1 MIAGVRGRLTARTG
15 DRVVVLTAGGVSYEL
30 AVPLGVLE
38 RMPPEG
44 EEVELRTVLVVRDDA
59 WLLFGFD
66 RDHERQVF
74 QRLLGA
80 TGVGPRIALAL
91 LSTLGGGRVVAALR
105 GGDLAALCTVP
116 GIGRKTAERMVLELK
131 DKLGDLTPP
140 GEAPARAP
148 AADQAVQALVNL
160 GYGALDA
167 DRAVR
172 AALAEA
178 GAAAPTELIR
188 RALRALAKGS

>member
-1 MIAGVRGRLTARTG
+1 MIAGVHGRLLARSG
-15 DRVVVLTAGGVSYEL
+15 DRVVVATPGGVSYEL

-38 RMPPEG
+38 RMPAEG
-44 EEVELRTVLVVRDDA
+44 ADVELRTVLVVREDG

-66 RDHERQVF
+66 REHERQVF

-116 GIGRKTAERMVLELK
+116 GIGRKTAERIVLELK
-131 DKLGDLTPP
+131 DKLGDLAPP

>member
-1 MIAGVRGRLTARTG
+1 MIAGIRGVLVARLG
-15 DRVVVLTAGGVSYEL
+15 DRVVVETPAGVSYEL

-38 RMPPEG
+38 RLPGEG
-44 EEVELRTVLVVRDDA
+44 TAVDLRTVLVVREDG
-59 WLLFGFD
+59 WSLYGFD
-66 RDHERQVF
+66 RDYERTVF

-80 TGVGPRIALAL
+80 SGVGPRLALAL
-91 LSTLGGGRVVAALR
+91 LSSLGGPRVVAALR

-116 GIGRKTAERMVLELK
+116 GVGKKTAERMVLELK
-131 DKLGDLTPP
+131 DRLSDLTPP

-160 GYGALDA
+160 GYGAADA

-172 AALAEA
+172 AALAQH
-178 GAAAPTELIR
+178 GSAATAELIR
-188 RALRALAKGS
+188 QALQTLARRA